1 MLALLPAINTLYL
14 MWFVRI
20 HKKNEG
26 NEKKHRNHVW
36 SLMPTITSEIFGLL
50 HMGTIFNAITIAA
63 PVGSYIF
70 SVRVIGYI
78 YDKEA
83 STAWNTCTGTHCFRL
98 SFLIMACATFLGSLT
113 E

>member
-1 MLALLPAINTLYL
+1 MLDIFIQETCFISPDAGPATYHKY
-14 MWFVRI
+14 FVAY
-20 HKKNEG
+20 
-26 NEKKHRNHVW
+26 VW
-36 SLMPTITSEIFGLL
+36 SLMPTITSEIFGVL